1 METILSVALGLG
13 LAAACGFRVFVPF
26 LLMSLA
32 NRSGFLEL
40 SSSFAWVG
48 SDAALWALGA
58 ATVLEIGGYYLPWVD
73 HLLDMAA
80 SPVAVVA
87 GILATG
93 AVITD
98 MDPVWKWTLAV
109 VAGGGLATTTQALT
123 VAGRG
128 VSTVTTAGLGNP
140 LVATGEAV
148 GSAGLSV
155 LAIAVPLV
163 ALVLLFGLGFWAARR
178 LLFRRPSPVGGGAAA

>member
-163 ALVLLFGLGFWAARR
+163 ALVVLFGLGFWAARR

>member
-1 METILSVALGLG
+1 METTLSVALGLG

-32 NRSGFLEL
+32 NRSGYLEL
-40 SSSFAWVG
+40 SPSFAWVG

-73 HLLDMAA
+73 HLLDMVA
-80 SPVAVVA
+80 SPVAVMA

-98 MDPVWKWTLAV
+98 MDPFWKWTLAV

-128 VSTVTTAGLGNP
+128 VSTLTTAGLGNP
-140 LVATGEAV
+140 LVATGEAA
-148 GSAGLSV
+148 GSAALSV
-155 LAIAVPLV
+155 LAIALPLLAL
-163 ALVLLFGLGFWAARR
+163 ALVFVVGFWIARR
-178 LLFRRPSPVGGGAAA
+178 LLFRRPRLAGGGAPA

>member
-40 SSSFAWVG
+40 SPSFAWVG

-128 VSTVTTAGLGNP
+128 VSTLTTAGFGNP

-148 GSAGLSV
+148 GAAGLSV

>member
-32 NRSGFLEL
+32 NRAGFLDL
-40 SSSFAWVG
+40 SPSFAWVG

-128 VSTVTTAGLGNP
+128 VSTLTTAGIGNP

-148 GSAGLSV
+148 GSAGLTV
-155 LAIAVPLV
+155 LAIALPLV
-163 ALVLLFGLGFWAARR
+163 ALTLLFVLGFWAARR
-178 LLFRRPSPVGGGAAA
+178 LLFRRPSPAGGGAAA